1 MREKLL
7 KQEELQEQ
15 GPQKPHRGGIE
26 LEVWDAA
33 STVTKGGDGGW
44 WFSRWHLF
52 FPLKYVVPSPVE
64 IEVESVGDSKRREV
78 MC

>member
-15 GPQKPHRGGIE
+15 GPRKPHRGGIE

-33 STVTKGGDGGW
+33 STITKGGDGGW
-44 WFSRWHLF
+44 WFS
-52 FPLKYVVPSPVE
+52 
-64 IEVESVGDSKRREV
+64 
-78 MC
+78 